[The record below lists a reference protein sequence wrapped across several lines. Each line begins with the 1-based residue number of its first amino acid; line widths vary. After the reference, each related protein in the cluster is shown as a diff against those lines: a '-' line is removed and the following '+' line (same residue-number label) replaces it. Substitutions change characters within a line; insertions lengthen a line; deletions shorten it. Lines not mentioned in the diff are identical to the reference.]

1 MALIDPGPLHRLALA
16 VDDAALAH
24 QWFQQVLGAGALNS
38 DRHADD
44 IRAGGEADLEG
55 TDVRLF
61 RLGGYSVI
69 LLSKGVPG
77 GPVAKF
83 MERYGPGVHSLA
95 WEIAD
100 MWASQNLLMESGIR
114 LGVVNIPGRHFF
126 MHPKDTH
133 GVLMEWTDDS
143 FGGNQRREDE
153 GGGTVDIRGLA
164 WVTAVVADA
173 ESTAAFLTDLAGAR
187 LVQGNAQGPKGRE
200 DTIDLAVGDMTLRL
214 VTPRSSES
222 PYGGDGASARLCSFA
237 LRVADLDGA
246 LSSLA
251 SAGVPTVRREGGLAA
266 TDPSVTFGLPIEW
279 TS

>member
-38 DRHADD
+38 DSHPDD

-55 TDVRLF
+55 TDVRMF

-69 LLSKGVPG
+69 LLSKGVRG
-77 GPVAKF
+77 GPVARF
-83 MERYGPGVHSLA
+83 MERYGAGVHSLA
-95 WEIAD
+95 WEIGD
-100 MWASQNLLMESGIR
+100 MWAAQNLLMERGIR
-114 LGVVNIPGRHFF
+114 LGAVNIPGRHFF

-143 FGGNQRREDE
+143 FGGNQRRGDE
-153 GGGTVDIRGLA
+153 GGGTVDIEGLA

-173 ESTAAFLTDLAGAR
+173 ASTAAFLTDLAGAR
-187 LVQGNAQGPKGRE
+187 PVSGNARGPTDRE
-200 DTIDLAVGDMTLRL
+200 RTIDLDIGDMTLRL
-214 VTPRSSES
+214 VTPLSSES
-222 PYGGDGASARLCSFA
+222 PYAGDGTSRLCSFA
-237 LRVADLDGA
+237 LRVADLDSA

-251 SAGVPTVRREGGLAA
+251 SVGVPTVRREGGLAA
-266 TDPSVTFGLPIEW
+266 TDPSATFGLPIEW
-279 TS
+279 TG

>member
-1 MALIDPGPLHRLALA
+1 MPLIDPGPLHRLALA
-16 VDDAALAH
+16 VDDAPTAH
-24 QWFQQVLGAGALNS
+24 QWFQRVLGAGALNS
-38 DRHADD
+38 DSHPDD

-61 RLGGYSVI
+61 RVGGYSVI

-77 GPVAKF
+77 GPVARF
-83 MERYGPGVHSLA
+83 IDRYGPGVHSLA

-100 MWASQNLLMESGIR
+100 MWGAQNLLMERDIR
-114 LGVVNIPGRHFF
+114 LGAVNIPGRHFF

-153 GGGTVDIRGLA
+153 GGGTVDIEGLA
-164 WVTAVVADA
+164 WVTAMVDDA

-187 LVQGNAQGPKGRE
+187 PVHGNPQGPKDRE
-200 DTIDLAVGDMTLRL
+200 HTIDLAMGDMTLRL
-214 VTPRSSES
+214 VTPRSSHS
-222 PYGGDGASARLCSFA
+222 PYAGEGASARLCSFA

-246 LSSLA
+246 LSNLESV
-251 SAGVPTVRREGGLAA
+251 GVPTVRRESGFAA
-266 TDPSVTFGLPIEW
+266 TDPSATLGLPIEW